1 MEKILEQS
9 LLFDFYGE
17 LLTPHQK
24 SIYEDFVQ
32 NDLTLGEIAGERG
45 ISRQGVYDIV
55 RRCNRQLEGY
65 EQKLH
70 LVDRFMKAKSKIEKI
85 HSMAGQLLE
94 TPEGDLRGCREG
106 ILRIEALCDE
116 LIEEL

>member
-1 MEKILEQS
+1 MSEVS
-9 LLFDFYGE
+9 AVRVFM
-17 LLTPHQK
+17 
-24 SIYEDFVQ
+24 
-32 NDLTLGEIAGERG
+32 
-45 ISRQGVYDIV
+45 ISSG
-55 RRCNRQLEGY
+55 RCNRQLEGY

>member
-45 ISRQGVYDIV
+45 ISRQV
-55 RRCNRQLEGY
+55 
-65 EQKLH
+65 
-70 LVDRFMKAKSKIEKI
+70 FMISSADATDSWKATSKSCIW
-85 HSMAGQLLE
+85 
-94 TPEGDLRGCREG
+94 
-106 ILRIEALCDE
+106 
-116 LIEEL
+116 